1 VAAARVRYHCACAGA
16 MRSMERRGSED
27 PPVGAV
33 RSVVRVGGATYGC
46 AWVNDVRRRPPGD
59 GLWRDH

>member
-33 RSVVRVGGATYGC
+33 RSVVRVGGATYG
-46 AWVNDVRRRPPGD
+46 AGRRVTDYGAMEITV
-59 GLWRDH
+59 

>member
-1 VAAARVRYHCACAGA
+1 

-33 RSVVRVGGATYGC
+33 RSVVRVGGATYG
-46 AWVNDVRRRPPGD
+46 AGRRVTDYGAMEITV
-59 GLWRDH
+59 